1 MKQIIFRLFVFLYLV
16 PIGSLIFLY
25 AQGPDQTTIQEQL
38 QRSKTLLQQLETQFH
53 AKADCVTKTEKL
65 IAVLD
70 KYKARFSED
79 HPKMKAHLQNKLLLS
94 KKKQSVYANNIRRAQ
109 QIVAKLQFKANQN

>member
-16 PIGSLIFLY
+16 PIGSLILLY
-25 AQGPDQTTIQEQL
+25 AQGPEQTTIQEQL
-38 QRSKTLLQQLETQFH
+38 NRSKTLLQQLETQFNT
-53 AKADCVTKTEKL
+53 KAEFVTKTEKL

-94 KKKQSVYANNIRRAQ
+94 KKKQSVYAKNIRRAQ
-109 QIVAKLQFKANQN
+109 DIVAKLQFKASQN